1 MKMKFM
7 KNRRQEQPHMA
18 EPLGRHQPTIQPMEA
33 FHGHHPAG
41 PLHRH
46 NPTPPHLR
54 KRFYLEFEE
63 DDWEIFVK
71 VFGDEDSADAAI
83 QVIQNAPPEIGV
95 LAMQAV
101 EMIRRAESC

>member
-1 MKMKFM
+1 MKMEFM
-7 KNRRQEQPHMA
+7 RNRRQEQPHMM
-18 EPLGRHQPTIQPMEA
+18 EPLS
-33 FHGHHPAG
+33 GHHPAG

-46 NPTPPHLR
+46 HPVPPHLR

-63 DDWEIFVK
+63 DDWKIFVK
-71 VFGDEDSADAAI
+71 VFGDEDSADAAM

-95 LAMQAV
+95 LTMQAV